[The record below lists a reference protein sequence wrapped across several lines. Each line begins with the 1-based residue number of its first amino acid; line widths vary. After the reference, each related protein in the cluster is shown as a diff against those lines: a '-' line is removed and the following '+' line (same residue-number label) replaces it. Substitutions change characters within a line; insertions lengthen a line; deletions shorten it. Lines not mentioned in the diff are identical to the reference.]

1 MISNLI
7 FMNGYGFYVWLSFAI
22 TLGLCSIVYFKTK
35 KTIKKYEKEFLNEL
49 KNLSEQE
56 KREVLKKS
64 KVLSQI
70 SRTLLQ
76 QQIEGIG
83 DFTEEGTFT
92 YGTLAVE
99 VFESEEGLVI
109 NILDTSTGEQTQ
121 VIVPNQ

>member
-1 MISNLI
+1 MISDLI

-35 KTIKKYEKEFLNEL
+35 KTLKKYEKEFLNEL

-70 SRTLLQ
+70 STTNR
-76 QQIEGIG
+76 
-83 DFTEEGTFT
+83 
-92 YGTLAVE
+92 E
-99 VFESEEGLVI
+99 VI
-109 NILDTSTGEQTQ
+109 
-121 VIVPNQ
+121 